1 MGTKLERKVELEK
14 RKTKDE
20 KNDERRYAF
29 FALIFLVLLFLSTF
43 GITVSFYKGS
53 KSSDTPNEIV
63 TEKIVFT
70 YSDVDRGGN
79 GISIKNAVPISDT
92 VGKAMI
98 GKGEYFDFS
107 VTATSTNANILYKVL
122 ARKDSVST
130 LKDSDIRIYLASTN
144 GNYEKEVVLDTFSRL
159 KQVTIDGTDY
169 YLLYEKT
176 LDKNIEKYSDF
187 YILKMWVKEGT
198 SDYLEKKFALKIDVI
213 AEQVGD

>member
-79 GISIKNAVPISDT
+79 GISIKNAVPISDS
-92 VGKAMI
+92 VRKAMI

-176 LDKNIEKYSDF
+176 LDKNIENYSDF
-187 YILKMWVKEGT
+187 YRLKMWVKEGT